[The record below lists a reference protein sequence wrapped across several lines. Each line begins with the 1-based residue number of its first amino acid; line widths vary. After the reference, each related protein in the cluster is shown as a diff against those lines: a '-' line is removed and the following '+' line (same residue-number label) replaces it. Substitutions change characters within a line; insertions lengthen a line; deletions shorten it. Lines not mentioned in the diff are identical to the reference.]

1 MPSLLD
7 VIVLVVVLIS
17 ALLAMM
23 RGFVREVLTL
33 VSWAAAAA
41 AAYLLYKLPL
51 PLVKSFVHNAT
62 AASVISAAVIFLLGL
77 IIVSF
82 ISMRIADLVV
92 DSRVGA
98 VDRGLGFLYGAAR
111 GLLLMV
117 VAQAFFLWLAQTT
130 PAWMAHAKSK
140 PILENLGTQ
149 LMAALP
155 QDLET
160 QMKKVFSS
168 HGSAASDSSQTT
180 DETAPGT
187 TTNDGGFAPGG
198 TAQAPADTSAG
209 PSNSARQQLDQLI
222 QNGGN

>member
-7 VIVLVVVLIS
+7 VIVLVVLLIS

-41 AAYLLYKLPL
+41 LAYYLYRLPL
-51 PLVKSFVHNAT
+51 PLVKSFLNNTT
-62 AASVISAAVIFLLGL
+62 AATIVSAAAIFLLAL

-82 ISMRIADLVV
+82 LSMRIADFVL

-140 PILENLGTQ
+140 PMLESLGNQ
-149 LMAALP
+149 LMDALP
-155 QDLET
+155 QDLEASL
-160 QMKKVFSS
+160 KKVFRNR
-168 HGSAASDSSQTT
+168 DSSGSDAGQVVP
-180 DETAPGT
+180 DASPPDAAPG
-187 TTNDGGFAPGG
+187 
-198 TAQAPADTSAG
+198 
-209 PSNSARQQLDQLI
+209 PSDASRQQLNRLI
-222 QNGGN
+222 ENGGN

>member
-7 VIVLVVVLIS
+7 IIVLVVLLIS

-33 VSWAAAAA
+33 VSWAAAAG

-51 PLVKSFVHNAT
+51 PLVKSFLNNTT
-62 AASVISAAVIFLLGL
+62 AATIVSAAAIFLLAL

-82 ISMRIADLVV
+82 VSMKIADFIL

-98 VDRGLGFLYGAAR
+98 VDRGLGFLYGAGR

-140 PILENLGTQ
+140 PILEALGTQ
-149 LMAALP
+149 LMDALP
-155 QDLET
+155 QDLEASV
-160 QMKKVFSS
+160 KKVFGG
-168 HGSAASDSSQTT
+168 HGGSGEASQTP
-180 DETAPGT
+180 DDSPPNA
-187 TTNDGGFAPGG
+187 
-198 TAQAPADTSAG
+198 APALSNAGSGAGDTSAS
-209 PSNSARQQLDQLI
+209 PSDASRQQLNQLI
-222 QNGGN
+222 ENGGN

>member
-33 VSWAAAAA
+33 VSWAAAAI
-41 AAYLLYKLPL
+41 AAYLLYTLPL
-51 PLVKSFVHNAT
+51 PLVRSFLDNAT
-62 AASVISAAVIFLLGL
+62 AAIIVSAAAIFLLAL

-82 ISMRIADLVV
+82 LSMKIADFVL

-98 VDRGLGFLYGAAR
+98 IDRGLGFLYGAAR

-130 PAWMAHAKSK
+130 PAWVAQSKSK
-140 PILENLGTQ
+140 PILESLGNS
-149 LMAALP
+149 LMEALP
-155 QDLET
+155 QDLEASL
-160 QMKKVFSS
+160 KKVF
-168 HGSAASDSSQTT
+168 GNRGDAGDDATPTPD
-180 DETAPGT
+180 DALPDAAPG
-187 TTNDGGFAPGG
+187 
-198 TAQAPADTSAG
+198 
-209 PSNSARQQLDQLI
+209 PSDASRQQLNRLI
-222 QNGGN
+222 ENGGT

>member
-7 VIVLVVVLIS
+7 AIVLLVVLIS

-33 VSWAAAAA
+33 VSWAAAAV

-51 PLVKSFVHNAT
+51 PLVKSFLDNNT
-62 AASVISAAVIFLLGL
+62 AATVASAAAIFLVAL

-82 ISMRIADLVV
+82 LSMKIADFVL

-117 VAQAFFLWLAQTT
+117 VALAFFLWLAQTT
-130 PAWMAHAKSK
+130 PAWVAQSKSR
-140 PILENLGTQ
+140 PILEALGTS
-149 LMAALP
+149 LMDALP
-155 QDLET
+155 QDLEASL
-160 QMKKVFSS
+160 KKVFGNRG
-168 HGSAASDSSQTT
+168 GS
-180 DETAPGT
+180 
-187 TTNDGGFAPGG
+187 GGDA
-198 TAQAPADTSAG
+198 AQAPDDSPPDGPAPG
-209 PSNSARQQLDQLI
+209 PSDASRQQLNRLI
-222 QNGGN
+222 ENGGN

>member
-17 ALLAMM
+17 ALLAML

-41 AAYLLYKLPL
+41 AAYLLYKLPF
-51 PLVKSFVHNAT
+51 PLFQSFLNNKT
-62 AASVISAAVIFLLGL
+62 AATIASAAAIFLIAL

-82 ISMRIADLVV
+82 ISMKVADFVL

-130 PAWMAHAKSK
+130 PGWMAQAKSK
-140 PILENLGTQ
+140 PILESLGNQ
-149 LMAALP
+149 LMDALP
-155 QDLET
+155 QDLEAKLK
-160 QMKKVFSS
+160 QVF
-168 HGSAASDSSQTT
+168 GSRGGTGGDSSQ
-180 DETAPGT
+180 AP
-187 TTNDGGFAPGG
+187 DASPPDAAPVPG
-198 TAQAPADTSAG
+198 DTSSG
-209 PSNSARQQLDQLI
+209 PSDASRQQLNRLI
-222 QNGGN
+222 ENGGN

>member
-33 VSWAAAAA
+33 VSWAAAAGL
-41 AAYLLYKLPL
+41 AYYLYKLPL
-51 PLVKSFVHNAT
+51 PLVTSFISNNT
-62 AASVISAAVIFLLGL
+62 AATIVSAAAIFLLAL
-77 IIVSF
+77 IIISF
-82 ISMRIADLVV
+82 LSMKVADFVL

-130 PAWMAHAKSK
+130 PGWMAYAKSR
-140 PILENLGTQ
+140 PILESLGNQ
-149 LMAALP
+149 LMDALP
-155 QDLET
+155 QDLEASL
-160 QMKKVFSS
+160 KKLFRNRGSS
-168 HGSAASDSSQTT
+168 GGDAGQVPEASPPDAAG
-180 DETAPGT
+180 PG
-187 TTNDGGFAPGG
+187 PS
-198 TAQAPADTSAG
+198 DTS
-209 PSNSARQQLDQLI
+209 RQQLNRLI
-222 QNGGN
+222 ENGGN

>member
-7 VIVLVVVLIS
+7 AIVLVVVLVS
-17 ALLAMM
+17 ALLAML

-51 PLVKSFVHNAT
+51 PLVKSFLNNNT
-62 AASVISAAVIFLLGL
+62 AAIIVSAAAIFLLAL

-82 ISMRIADLVV
+82 ISMKTADFVL

-130 PAWMAHAKSK
+130 PGWMANSRSM
-140 PILENLGTQ
+140 PILESLGIQ
-149 LMAALP
+149 LMDALP
-155 QDLET
+155 QDLEA
-160 QMKKVFSS
+160 QLKKVFGRGGSS
-168 HGSAASDSSQTT
+168 DDASQAPVSPDDAA
-180 DETAPGT
+180 
-187 TTNDGGFAPGG
+187 N
-198 TAQAPADTSAG
+198 APADTG
-209 PSNSARQQLDQLI
+209 PSDASRQQLDQLI
-222 QNGGN
+222 ENGGN

>member
-41 AAYLLYKLPL
+41 AAYYFYKLPL
-51 PLVKSFVHNAT
+51 PLVKSFLDNNT
-62 AASVISAAVIFLLGL
+62 AATIVSAAAVFLLAL
-77 IIVSF
+77 IVVSF
-82 ISMRIADLVV
+82 ISMKAADFVL
-92 DSRVGA
+92 DSRIGA

-130 PAWMAHAKSK
+130 PGWMAHAKSK
-140 PILENLGTQ
+140 PILESLGYQ
-149 LMAALP
+149 LMDALP
-155 QDLET
+155 QDLEA
-160 QMKKVFSS
+160 QLKKVFGNRG
-168 HGSAASDSSQTT
+168 GSGGDTGQSPDAAPSD
-180 DETAPGT
+180 
-187 TTNDGGFAPGG
+187 
-198 TAQAPADTSAG
+198 AG
-209 PSNSARQQLDQLI
+209 PSDASPAPNDAARQQLNRLI
-222 QNGGN
+222 ENGGN

>member
-7 VIVLVVVLIS
+7 IIVLVVVLIS
-17 ALLAMM
+17 ALLAML

-51 PLVKSFVHNAT
+51 PLFQSFLNNKTASSIASAT
-62 AASVISAAVIFLLGL
+62 VIFLIAL

-82 ISMRIADLVV
+82 ISMKAADFVL

-111 GLLLMV
+111 GVLLMV

-130 PAWMAHAKSK
+130 PGWMAHAKSK
-140 PILENLGTQ
+140 PILESLGNQ
-149 LMAALP
+149 LMDALP
-155 QDLET
+155 QDLEA
-160 QMKKVFSS
+160 QVKNLFGNR
-168 HGSAASDSSQTT
+168 GSTGGDAS
-180 DETAPGT
+180 
-187 TTNDGGFAPGG
+187 
-198 TAQAPADTSAG
+198 QAPDDSPPDAAPAAGDTGSG
-209 PSNSARQQLDQLI
+209 PSDASRQQLNRLI
-222 QNGGN
+222 ENGGN

>member
-33 VSWAAAAA
+33 VSWAAAAI

-51 PLVKSFVHNAT
+51 PLVKSFLNNTT
-62 AASVISAAVIFLLGL
+62 AATIVSAAVIFLLAL

-82 ISMRIADLVV
+82 LSMKAADFVL

-98 VDRGLGFLYGAAR
+98 IDRGLGFLYGAAR

-130 PAWMAHAKSK
+130 PAWVAQSKSK
-140 PILENLGTQ
+140 PILEALGNS
-149 LMAALP
+149 LMDALP
-155 QDLET
+155 QDLEASL
-160 QMKKVFSS
+160 KKIFGNRGSS
-168 HGSAASDSSQTT
+168 SGEVSQTP
-180 DETAPGT
+180 DEAPP
-187 TTNDGGFAPGG
+187 D
-198 TAQAPADTSAG
+198 AG
-209 PSNSARQQLDQLI
+209 PGPSDASRQQLNRLI
-222 QNGGN
+222 ENGGN